1 MPLAQHQRRAQQIHK
16 PFGTAQAAQHPTMDA
31 GAMQQYS
38 TLIFIALLVLAF
50 YFLIMRPQRKRQQA
64 MQQTMNALSPGDRVM
79 LASGLFGTVI
89 SVGSRQVVLE
99 ISPGAEVT
107 VLKQAVSRIVT
118 AADEDNLEE
127 EEELDSDEAVVED
140 TATAEPEL
148 QAGRPAEEPTATA
161 GTEPVAEPE
170 SPKTSNS
177 KQQTAD

>member
-1 MPLAQHQRRAQQIHK
+1 
-16 PFGTAQAAQHPTMDA
+16 MDA

-50 YFLIMRPQRKRQQA
+50 YFLILRPQRKRQQA

-79 LASGLFGTVI
+79 LASGLFGTVL

-99 ISPGAEVT
+99 ISPGAELT

-127 EEELDSDEAVVED
+127 EEEPDSDEAVVED
-140 TATAEPEL
+140 TATAEPKL
-148 QAGRPAEEPTATA
+148 QAERPAEEPIPTA
-161 GTEPVAEPE
+161 GTEPAAEPE
-170 SPKTSNS
+170 SPTTSNS